1 MESRQE
7 VKIVFGKEG
16 DLIFISHRN
25 IASLLERAMRRAG
38 IPMVFSEGYNPR
50 PRISFPSALET
61 GIASDHETAFV
72 KLARRCE
79 TTTLT
84 RDLAKHLPE
93 EIALYSAEEA
103 DGETPRSMTGARYE
117 VELPEECG
125 LSPKGMDRAREAVIE
140 RDRAGKKEKI
150 KLARYV
156 RRLELHGRNL
166 KMEIAVDAEGSLR
179 PREVL
184 ETLGV
189 DDPLALD
196 VRRTHVALC

>member
-7 VKIVFGKEG
+7 VKIVFGKGG

-38 IPMVFSEGYNPR
+38 IPMAFSEGYNPR
-50 PRISFPSALET
+50 PKISFPSALET

-79 TTTLT
+79 TTALA
-84 RDLAKHLPE
+84 RDLEEHMPE
-93 EIALYSAEEA
+93 EITLHGVEEA
-103 DGETPRSMTGARYE
+103 DKETPRFMTGARYE

-125 LSPKGMDRAREAVIE
+125 LSRKGMDHALEAVIE
-140 RDRAGKKEKI
+140 RDRAGRKEKV
-150 KLARYV
+150 KLAKYV
-156 RRLELHGRNL
+156 RRLELRGGNL
-166 KMEIAVDAEGSLR
+166 EMEIAVDAKGSLK

-196 VRRTHVALC
+196 VRRTHVSLC